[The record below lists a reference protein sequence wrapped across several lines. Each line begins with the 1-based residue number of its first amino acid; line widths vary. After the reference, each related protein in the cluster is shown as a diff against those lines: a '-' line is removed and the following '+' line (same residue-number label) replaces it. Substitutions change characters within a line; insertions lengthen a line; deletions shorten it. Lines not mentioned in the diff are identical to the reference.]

1 MIWFAEWW
9 AYVRRIPRGYKARF
23 SRFKGILLQG
33 EVRICFTYQHKTQ
46 QLPYHQ
52 NDGLLLSFLSPQ
64 PISENNSTSL
74 NHSQPIFHSQSQPP
88 TSPSVLAPWPL
99 IPPFFGPSPRV
110 MATASRTRWAVSC
123 SGTSKDFSR
132 KFSTSKLRGMVPLP
146 AENTW
151 DFLSEG
157 MGVEDTKGDIYHT
170 GVMDISWN
178 RGIHDD
184 EWTNYH
190 PNILVFWWGN

>member
-1 MIWFAEWW
+1 M
-9 AYVRRIPRGYKARF
+9 RRIPRGYKARF
-23 SRFKGILLQG
+23 SQFKGILLQG
-33 EVRICFTYQHKTQ
+33 EVRICFTYQRKTQ

-52 NDGLLLSFLSPQ
+52 NDGLLASFLSFPQ
-64 PISENNSTSL
+64 PISKNNSTYL

-99 IPPFFGPSPRV
+99 IRPFLAEPCV

-132 KFSTSKLRGMVPLP
+132 KLSTSKLRGMVLLP

-151 DFLSEG
+151 DFLSG
-157 MGVEDTKGDIYHT
+157 RRHGG
-170 GVMDISWN
+170 
-178 RGIHDD
+178 
-184 EWTNYH
+184 
-190 PNILVFWWGN
+190 